1 MRDMSAARVPTST
14 ADAPSSACIDLFL
27 ILLRFPGGHRG
38 E

>member
-1 MRDMSAARVPTST
+1 MRDMSATRVPTST
-14 ADAPSSACIDLFL
+14 ADAPPSARIALFL